1 MTLDQAAA
9 FLVFALVAAVTPGPS
24 NTMIVATGSAVGVW
38 RGLPCVL
45 GSSVGMGTLLFCS
58 ALGLG
63 QLVIGYPTIL
73 KALNWVGAAFL
84 LWLAWKIATAGR
96 ASENGAAK
104 PVGFL
109 GAALFQWI
117 NPKGWLV
124 AVGAAGTY
132 LQAATDTPLAQA
144 MAFGAL
150 FFAAAFPSGLV
161 WLVLGAL
168 INRLLRDDRSARI
181 FNIVM
186 GLALAASVVMIFR

>member
-9 FLVFALVAAVTPGPS
+9 FLVFALVAAITPGPS
-24 NTMIVATGSAVGVW
+24 NTMIVATGSAVGVS

-45 GSSVGMGTLLFCS
+45 GSALGMGTLLFCS

-63 QLVIGYPTIL
+63 QLVISQPVLL
-73 KALNWVGAAFL
+73 KALNWGGAAFL

-96 ASENGAAK
+96 ASEAGGGK
-104 PVGFL
+104 PVGFV
-109 GAALFQWI
+109 GATLFQWI

-132 LQAATDTPLAQA
+132 LQTSTDNLLAQA
-144 MAFGAL
+144 LAFGAI
-150 FFAAAFPSGLV
+150 FFGAAFSSGLA
-161 WLVLGAL
+161 WLLLGAM
-168 INRLLRDDRSARI
+168 INRLLRDDRSAQI

-186 GLALAASVVMIFR
+186 GLALAASVAMILW

>member
-9 FLVFALVAAVTPGPS
+9 FLVFALVAAITPGPS
-24 NTMIVATGSAVGVW
+24 NTMIVATGSAVGVS

-45 GSSVGMGTLLFCS
+45 GSALGMGTLLFCS

-63 QLVIGYPTIL
+63 QLVISQPVLL
-73 KALNWVGAAFL
+73 KALNWGGAAFL

-96 ASENGAAK
+96 ASEAGGGK
-104 PVGFL
+104 PVGFV
-109 GAALFQWI
+109 GATLFQWI

-132 LQAATDTPLAQA
+132 LQTSTDNLLAQA
-144 MAFGAL
+144 LAFGAI
-150 FFAAAFPSGLV
+150 FFGAAFSSGLA
-161 WLVLGAL
+161 WLLLGAM

-186 GLALAASVVMIFR
+186 GLALAASVGMILW